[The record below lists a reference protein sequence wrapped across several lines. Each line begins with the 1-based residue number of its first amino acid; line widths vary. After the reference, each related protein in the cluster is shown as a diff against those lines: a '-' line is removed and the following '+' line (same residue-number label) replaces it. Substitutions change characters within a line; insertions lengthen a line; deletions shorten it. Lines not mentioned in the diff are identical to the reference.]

1 MNTGTLTGGLEAVVF
16 NIASVQVVNTG
27 VMGGALTG
35 IRTALALS
43 SLTLMNGWGR
53 FRRMGGG
60 VGGQAG
66 HYGGRF
72 RVLTRN

>member
-35 IRTALALS
+35 IRTALAL
-43 SLTLMNGWGR
+43 MNGWGR